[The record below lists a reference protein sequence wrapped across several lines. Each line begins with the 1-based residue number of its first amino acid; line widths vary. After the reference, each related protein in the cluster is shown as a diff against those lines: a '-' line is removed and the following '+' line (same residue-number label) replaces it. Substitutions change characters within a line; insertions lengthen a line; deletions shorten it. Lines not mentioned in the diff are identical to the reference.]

1 MLRIHAAL
9 CLFTGS
15 LETLVFH
22 TLLAGN
28 IGQLPAP
35 GTTVPGPAEVAP
47 AEVAAAEVA
56 AAEVAPAEPGAVAA
70 GAVVC
75 SAEEMVRL
83 EYALCVSVI
92 SASGAGAAA

>member
-56 AAEVAPAEPGAVAA
+56 PAEPGAVAA

-92 SASGAGAAA
+92 SASGAGAAARAAV